1 MVKEKHM
8 AFKVIKENILKLND
22 DTACVIRESMKKS
35 KTLMINII
43 SSPGAGKTTLIEKI
57 PHMLKDAGIRFA
69 VLTGDCFTTNDA
81 ARIDKAGA
89 EVIQINTGNSC
100 HIDAQFIRSAIS
112 EINLDGLDLLIV
124 ENVGNLVCP
133 AEFDIGEDCK
143 IVILSL
149 PEGDDKPKKYPLVF
163 TESELVM
170 LNKVDLLGHL
180 PFNIDKCI
188 KNIQGVNSKV
198 PIIKISSLTG
208 DGLDEFIGWLTS
220 RINIKK
226 GR

>member
-1 MVKEKHM
+1 MVTGVNM
-8 AFKVIKENILKLND
+8 AFKVIKENVLKAND
-22 DTACVIRESMKKS
+22 NTASVIRESMKKS

-57 PHMLKDAGIRFA
+57 PLMLKDAGISFA
-69 VLTGDCFTTNDA
+69 VLTGDCFTSNDA
-81 ARIDKAGA
+81 TRIDKAGA
-89 EVIQINTGNSC
+89 QVIQINTGNSC
-100 HIDAQFIRSAIS
+100 HIDAGFIKKAIS
-112 EINLDGLDLLIV
+112 EINMDGLDLLIV

-143 IVILSL
+143 IVILSI

-163 TESELVM
+163 TESELVL

-180 PFNIDKCI
+180 PFDIDECI
-188 KNIQGVNSKV
+188 KNIQGVNSKA
-198 PIIKISSLTG
+198 PIIKISSLKG
-208 DGLDEFIGWLTS
+208 DGIDEFIGWITK

-226 GR
+226 ER